1 MEETFCRH
9 VLANPLREETFAG
22 VIEKNAGALLNERA
36 NLRELVLGEF
46 CRHDLLAHGGQASAP
61 GVALLH
67 FT

>member
-9 VLANPLREETFAG
+9 VLANPLREETFAR
-22 VIEKNAGALLNERA
+22 VIEKNAGALLDERA

-46 CRHDLLAHGGQASAP
+46 CGHDLLAHGGQGSAP